1 MSDPLSVTA
10 SVVGIIG
17 ALLHGSKRLYEFIDA
32 LQNAPKD
39 IAALSTDLRALYEI
53 LAHITNV
60 QDRLSS
66 SPNLCA
72 SLKAPL
78 ENCLNIFNEFTT
90 LLQGFTQTSRDGIIQ
105 VRVWKQ
111 MTWALKD
118 KEVQLLRDTVTT
130 YKMSLNIALNAMT
143 FSTITSLNERTEEFG
158 TDLIEKFKDIKSRLQ
173 SLDNDRVELASVVA
187 RKGSE
192 WYGTET
198 DFTMRRF
205 LEYEESSCDSP
216 PPSFPGS
223 PIQITFQ
230 DYDGLHTQEEIQGS
244 ASSLQLKEMDSK
256 MAFIGK
262 KCPGLPFGTIDADSH
277 VDNPSMP
284 SPETIRRAISESF
297 HLTSDYATPSA
308 LNIQS
313 PSVDQQPAGSSWKP
327 MTDLDL
333 ELFNHTDSHP
343 GEKTS
348 YQTMSQVA
356 EIEQPS
362 RYGRL
367 LSNTSTKTLVLA
379 AIRDTMVDKRVP
391 SLVMAVAMPL
401 LFADQ
406 RLDTALYLAE
416 PCLLL
421 FGLILL
427 PELRINVH
435 LFFLGYVFASCI
447 FLL

>member
-10 SVVGIIG
+10 SVVGIVG
-17 ALLHGSKRLYEFIDA
+17 ALLHGSKRLYEFIDS

-66 SPNLCA
+66 HLALCV

-78 ENCLNIFNEFTT
+78 ENCLSIFDEFTA
-90 LLQGFTQTSRDGIIQ
+90 LLQGFTQTSRDGTIQ

-111 MTWALKD
+111 MAWAFKD
-118 KEVQLLRDTVTT
+118 KEIQLFRDTITT
-130 YKMSLNIALNAMT
+130 YKVSLDMALSAMT
-143 FSTITSLNERTEEFG
+143 FSTIASLNERTKRFELDFKEEFR
-158 TDLIEKFKDIKSRLQ
+158 DIKSRLQ
-173 SLDNDRVELASVVA
+173 ALDNDRFELASVA
-187 RKGSE
+187 GCKGSE
-192 WYGTET
+192 WYGTEA
-198 DFTMRRF
+198 DFAMKRF
-205 LEYEESSCDSP
+205 LEYTESLCDSP
-216 PPSFPGS
+216 PASFPGS

-244 ASSLQLKEMDSK
+244 ASSLQLKETDSK
-256 MAFIGK
+256 MAFVGQK
-262 KCPGLPFGTIDADSH
+262 SPGLPFGTIDAHSH

-356 EIEQPS
+356 EIEQSS

-367 LSNTSTKTLVLA
+367 RSNTSTKTLVLA

-406 RLDTALYLAE
+406 RLDAALYLAE